1 MLLLQREV
9 PESVSIAAA
18 KAAHA
23 AGVPVILDAG
33 GDETPIA
40 DELLRCVTYLSPNET
55 ELARARV
62 YTLCLM
68 PLTSRL
74 RLCRRG

>member
-1 MLLLQREV
+1 MRSAGLLLLQREV

-18 KAAHA
+18 QAAHA

-40 DELLRCVTYLSPNET
+40 DELLRYVTYLSPNET
-55 ELARARV
+55 ELARACV
-62 YTLCLM
+62 LCV
-68 PLTSRL
+68 RA
-74 RLCRRG
+74 LCT